1 MSLEVR
7 VNSGFKN
14 ATDYIRDT
22 VTNNLVQA
30 KRLKKININDKD
42 LEAINNI
49 IVMSFEQ
56 GLNASFRQIDSVV
69 KEIKS
74 EYGA

>member
-22 VTNNLVQA
+22 VTSNLVQA
-30 KRLKKININDKD
+30 KRLKKINVSDKE

-74 EYGA
+74 EYGS